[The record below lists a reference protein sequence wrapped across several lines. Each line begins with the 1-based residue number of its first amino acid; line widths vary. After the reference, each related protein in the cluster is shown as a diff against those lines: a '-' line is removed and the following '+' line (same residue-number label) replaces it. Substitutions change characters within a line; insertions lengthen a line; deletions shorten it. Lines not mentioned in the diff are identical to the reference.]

1 MEQHLTD
8 SYRISP
14 IIKGGWQLA
23 EGHSEA
29 KSATPVEDTFE
40 FVDAGVTTF
49 DCADHYTGVEELIGE
64 FREQYRQRRGDDPPV
79 QVHTKFV
86 PDRKRLDEVSR
97 EYVERIIDR
106 SRRRLGVDSLDLVQF
121 HWWDYSV
128 DNYVETAQYLAELRE
143 EGKIDHIGV
152 TNFDVEHLEEIMD
165 AGVPVISNQVQYSL
179 LDHRPESGMVDFC
192 AERDVSLL
200 CYGTLAGGFLTERYL
215 GEPDPGPAT
224 SLDNRSLTKYRL
236 IVRDTGGWDAYQ
248 NLLETVAEVADK
260 HGVSIPNVAS
270 RYVLDRPEVEA
281 VIIGARDTSHLE
293 DNLRTLEFE
302 LDADDERAI
311 REARADMPALPGGI
325 YSVERDMDSDHA
337 EIMHYNRNEQA

>member
-1 MEQHLTD
+1 MERTLTD
-8 SYRISP
+8 SYSISP

-23 EGHSEA
+23 EGHSPD

-40 FVDAGVTTF
+40 FVDAGITTF
-49 DCADHYTGVEELIGE
+49 DCADHYIGVEELIGE
-64 FREQYRQRRGDDPPV
+64 FRDQYRERRGEDPPV
-79 QVHTKFV
+79 QIHTKFV
-86 PDRKRLDEVSR
+86 PDRSRLDDVSR

-128 DNYVETAQYLAELRE
+128 DNYVETAQILAEFQD
-143 EGKIDHIGV
+143 EGKIDNIGV

-165 AGVPVISNQVQYSL
+165 AGVPVVSNQVQYSL
-179 LDHRPESGMVDFC
+179 LDHRPESGMAEFC
-192 AERDVSLL
+192 AKRDVSLL
-200 CYGTLAGGFLTERYL
+200 CYGTLVGGFLTERYL

-224 SLDNRSLTKYRL
+224 EFDNRSLTKYKL
-236 IVRDTGGWDAYQ
+236 IIRDTGGWDAYQ
-248 NLLETVAEVADK
+248 NLLETVADIADK
-260 HGVSIPNVAS
+260 HGVSIANVAS

-293 DNLRTLEFE
+293 DNLRTLDFE
-302 LDADDERAI
+302 LDDEDERAI
-311 REARADMPALPGGI
+311 REVRSDMPALPGGV

-337 EIMHYNRNEQA
+337 KIMHYNLNEQS